1 MPPLNSIPHARIR
14 RGTPIPPS

>member
-14 RGTPIPPS
+14 RGTPIP

>member
-14 RGTPIPPS
+14 RGTPI